1 MHVEYEIRG
10 RFEVPEGTRLL
21 PRISNRFEL
30 PSGVVI
36 SVQPV
41 IEMAS
46 STVADDHRDLT
57 YAEAAALGV
66 VLDLYDRDS
75 SLL

>member
-10 RFEVPEGTRLL
+10 RVEVPEGTRLV
-21 PRISNRFEL
+21 PGMSNLFEL
-30 PSGVVI
+30 PSGAVI

-66 VLDLYDRDS
+66 VLDLFDRDS
-75 SLL
+75 TLF